1 MSPIG
6 GKSGSAFDS
15 PLHNVRLRAGF
26 TLLELLLALTVLT
39 VLISLTVPSA
49 TALLRRQQF
58 QQVIGDIEQFLLETR
73 RLAVSGGEPYWI
85 RYSSGDRYLV
95 SGRLGEPVDRILK
108 LPEKFEFSRSDLSE
122 RMATDLLGE
131 LDLEA
136 MNLLWSEEV
145 LFQPD
150 GTTDDLLFEVSN
162 PEQRQVEFRL
172 RGLTGHV
179 ALRRLEEEPR
189 GGRRP

>member
-1 MSPIG
+1 MSPNG
-6 GKSGSAFDS
+6 RKSGGTCDR
-15 PLHNVRLRAGF
+15 PLHSGGLRDGF

-49 TALLRRQQF
+49 TAILRRQQF
-58 QQVIGDIEQFLLETR
+58 QQVIGDVEQFLLESR
-73 RLAVSGGEPYWI
+73 RLAVSSGEPYWI

-95 SGRLGEPVDRILK
+95 SGRWDEPVDRILK
-108 LPEKFEFSRSDLSE
+108 LPEKFEFSRTDLSE

-145 LFQPD
+145 IFQPD

-162 PEQRQVEFRL
+162 PEQRKVEFRL